1 MNNAIERLRDH
12 LFQDWKKEQ
21 PEYVQYIVPALSS
34 IGYRDINAQPSGG
47 CAWCFGCTDKILPN
61 VWGIYHVQLMPEFLE
76 RFPHG
81 RERFEG
87 IRIVLCNECRPH
99 YKISVMREGIEG
111 VFIERAEDLERL
123 SEYFLKA
130 IEHRGSYPDP
140 KDHINTN
147 PTLRENWSVIEQEK
161 QRLLAELKAVEAQRS
176 PFSPDTL
183 CTSLSAEDQLNP
195 AHDLFY
201 PTSKSGRYF
210 CHRCKSLQKHYE
222 KTDDDD
228 GEQIVCCAHCDRV
241 NHERTYLLH
250 TKEVLIG
257 VFVPQPDRPGTV
269 ALHITNRFHKT

>member
-1 MNNAIERLRDH
+1 MNNAIQQLAEH
-12 LFQDWKKEQ
+12 LHEEWKQSQ
-21 PEYVQYIVPALSS
+21 PEYVQWITPALSTF
-34 IGYRDINAQPSGG
+34 GFKGMNVQPSGG

-61 VWGIYHVQLMPEFLE
+61 EWNIYHVQFMPDFLESFPHDHARLQSAVIVLCAQCRTHYKITFRSDQNEGVFLE
-76 RFPHG
+76 R
-81 RERFEG
+81 
-87 IRIVLCNECRPH
+87 
-99 YKISVMREGIEG
+99 M
-111 VFIERAEDLERL
+111 EDLERFC
-123 SEYFLKA
+123 EYFLNAFK
-130 IEHRGSYPDP
+130 RNGVYPDP
-140 KDHINTN
+140 KDHTN
-147 PTLRENWSVIEQEK
+147 KGPTIRENWSAIEQEK
-161 QRLLAELKAVEAQRS
+161 QRLLAELKAVETQRS

-228 GEQIVCCAHCDRV
+228 GEQIVCCAQCHRV